1 MWLKKSWNI
10 KLLAVILILLTAVA
24 SGSLFIR
31 NVSGQEN
38 DLKKFFSQA
47 KSDPILRTPF
57 IEAYIQHDGLPEN
70 VLRIQYSEDINTI
83 ALTSP
88 LVRTKSGNYRPT
100 SHALAIGRGYPS
112 SMTFGPKMF
121 HPAYRYADFQS
132 VIQHEAAHAKFWAT
146 GKLNHLDRV
155 DTGKDS
161 KVRLRGVLPILFE
174 LDAIKTQMDHPS
186 WQRTSKLFRK
196 GQEAYR
202 QKWLNKLEKLQ
213 EQSYMH
219 DMKPLLER
227 IRRTYEKP

>member
-1 MWLKKSWNI
+1 MNN
-10 KLLAVILILLTAVA
+10 AQ
-24 SGSLFIR
+24 GEERSLETLF
-31 NVSGQEN
+31 
-38 DLKKFFSQA
+38 KQA
-47 KSDPILRTPF
+47 QSDPTLRTPF
-57 IEAYIQHDGLPEN
+57 IEAYVQHEGLPEN
-70 VLRIQYSEDINTI
+70 VLRIEYSEEVTTL

-88 LVRTKSGNYRPT
+88 LVKTKSDNYRPT

-146 GKLNHLDRV
+146 SKLHHLDRV

-161 KVRLRGVLPILFE
+161 KIRLRGVLPILFE
-174 LDAIKTQMDHPS
+174 LDALKTQMNHPS
-186 WQRTSKLFRK
+186 WQRTSKPFRE

-202 QKWLNKLEKLQ
+202 QKWLDKLEKLQ
-213 EQSYMH
+213 KRSYMY
-219 DMKPLLER
+219 DMKPVLER